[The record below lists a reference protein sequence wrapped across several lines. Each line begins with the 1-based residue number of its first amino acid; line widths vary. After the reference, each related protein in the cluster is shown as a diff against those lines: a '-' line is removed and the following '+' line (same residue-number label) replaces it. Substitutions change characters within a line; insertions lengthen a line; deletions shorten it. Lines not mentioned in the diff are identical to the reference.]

1 MNSLKEYELTVLIHP
16 DLETDLEK
24 PLTSLRKLIKDS
36 GGEIIKETSW
46 GKKKLAYPIGKES
59 FAVYVN
65 FELNLPPSSL
75 AKLSSTLNITET
87 LLRYLLVSVDEKTK
101 AKLTAASKRRE
112 AGREEGERDHGE
124 KH

>member
-36 GGEIIKETSW
+36 GGEIIKETNW
-46 GKKKLAYPIGKES
+46 GKKKLAYRIGKED
-59 FAVYVN
+59 FAVYVY
-65 FELNLPPSSL
+65 FELHLPPASI

-87 LLRYLLVSVDEKTK
+87 LLRYLLVNIDEKTK

-112 AGREEGERDHGE
+112 AGKEEGDRDHGE